1 MTTQPASQPEAQQPQ
16 AQPSEET
23 ETVEKGSHASELLA
37 YRVVDDLAETIA
49 NRVSQK
55 LKTGSSI
62 LLVSDLEQ
70 ALGGMP
76 LAEVRGQIS
85 LIQGAFD
92 DREKD
97 NRRLLKEPPAVDEAE
112 AAGAAGIVG
121 EVLGTLPE
129 LLTLFLSD
137 YTITERDFDVKD
149 SALLSSIAG
158 SLVARESKKF
168 KVFIHGFYSSGDS
181 EILDDLAK
189 LSLQVARL
197 KTQRESLALLLPK
210 PGEKEDPKKQEEEK
224 QKRLAEIAAA
234 VQATDGLLLS
244 FEGFRTSLTT
254 PPQGQTQTKLE
265 KALIRERTETLE
277 ITHLLWL
284 GNLSSGGETIVR
296 KGLFVYDS
304 IGFMGGAAICFVL
317 ADNDGLILDGNTYA
331 QQGITGG
338 KLKDYIE
345 GNMPVHY
352 SLALLP
358 HQSTDETKSLEH
370 GHEGSSDETNVSV
383 EENKDLVRREQE
395 ELWNHSGDLDAA
407 EELFAADQA
416 EAAKQQAADFR
427 RGFPDVIS
435 TIEDLIAEED
445 KVVARW
451 RSRATHQGDYMGI
464 PPSGK
469 EVEFTGISIYRIE
482 EGKIAQSWNSE
493 DQFGLM
499 RQIGAIT
506 EPGQSEEAS
515 ST

>member
-1 MTTQPASQPEAQQPQ
+1 MTTQPASQPEASQPEAQQPQ

-23 ETVEKGSHASELLA
+23 ETVEKGGHVSELLA

-49 NRVSQK
+49 KRVSQK
-55 LKTGSSI
+55 LETGDCL

-97 NRRLLKEPPAVDEAE
+97 NGRLLKEPPAPPAVDEAE
-112 AAGAAGIVG
+112 TAGAAGIVG
-121 EVLGTLPE
+121 EVLGTLPD
-129 LLTLFLSD
+129 LLTLFRSD

-181 EILDDLAK
+181 EILDDLAE

-210 PGEKEDPKKQEEEK
+210 PGEKEDPKKLEEEQKPLAEIAAKPGEKEDPKKQEEEK
-224 QKRLAEIAAA
+224 QKRLAKIAAA

-244 FEGFRTSLTT
+244 FEDFRTFLTT

-265 KALIRERTETLE
+265 KALIRERIEKLK

-296 KGLFVYDS
+296 KGPFVPDS
-304 IGFMGGAAICFVL
+304 IGFMGGAAVSFVL
-317 ADNDGLILDGNTYA
+317 ADKDGLILDGNTYA
-331 QQGITGG
+331 
-338 KLKDYIE
+338 
-345 GNMPVHY
+345 
-352 SLALLP
+352 
-358 HQSTDETKSLEH
+358 
-370 GHEGSSDETNVSV
+370 
-383 EENKDLVRREQE
+383 
-395 ELWNHSGDLDAA
+395 
-407 EELFAADQA
+407 
-416 EAAKQQAADFR
+416 
-427 RGFPDVIS
+427 
-435 TIEDLIAEED
+435 
-445 KVVARW
+445 
-451 RSRATHQGDYMGI
+451 
-464 PPSGK
+464 
-469 EVEFTGISIYRIE
+469 
-482 EGKIAQSWNSE
+482 
-493 DQFGLM
+493 
-499 RQIGAIT
+499 
-506 EPGQSEEAS
+506 
-515 ST
+515 